1 MGDKFC
7 NHYVNHTEEGHTG
20 FSMDMARKRLQL
32 GESLYYKVLEKI
44 INDEKRRLK
53 SETDL
58 SGIYLII
65 WLDDLIFES
74 NNYFARSDYFWLP
87 SSFPIWVE
95 YFWANFVCYHEY
107 STSNYLSFS
116 KFFSCLLLLVFDFK
130 KCPLSLY
137 CGCCLCYLIVI
148 IIFQWQSC
156 SSLLWCFLL
165 RYSPTRHASS
175 AINYL
180 LPRDCPFLVQ
190 FSKSFP
196 LDSGGLSYSALLLL
210 QGNIQIKY

>member
-74 NNYFARSDYFWLP
+74 NNYFARSDYFRLP

-116 KFFSCLLLLVFDFK
+116 KFFSCLLLLVFDLK
-130 KCPLSLY
+130 KM
-137 CGCCLCYLIVI
+137 LIVYVLRLLFMLFDCYNHLSMAI
-148 IIFQWQSC
+148 MFIPLVMF
-156 SSLLWCFLL
+156 SS
-165 RYSPTRHASS
+165 
-175 AINYL
+175 
-180 LPRDCPFLVQ
+180 
-190 FSKSFP
+190 
-196 LDSGGLSYSALLLL
+196 
-210 QGNIQIKY
+210 